1 MPQGGHNIFKELQCG
16 FNPFLANI
24 LILTP
29 LKTPENQRFSVVLK
43 KYRFFFFFEGQV
55 RLQVKFCKTLCWINV
70 SGNLVSFLFSKRDV
84 VKDIVQIIET
94 LF

>member
-29 LKTPENQRFSVVLK
+29 LKTPENQRFSVFLK
-43 KYRFFFFFEGQV
+43 KYRFFFFF
-55 RLQVKFCKTLCWINV
+55 L
-70 SGNLVSFLFSKRDV
+70 RD
-84 VKDIVQIIET
+84 KLDYK
-94 LF
+94 

>member
-1 MPQGGHNIFKELQCG
+1 MPQGGHNIFKESQCG

-43 KYRFFFFFEGQV
+43 KYRFFFFEGQV

-70 SGNLVSFLFSKRDV
+70 SGNLVSFLFSKHDV